1 MLAESPSRNTYV
13 HARGGGSDERWQMWR
28 HAGAMFVMIVC
39 VQLVAVVVVY
49 VPVGCRPETVL
60 NY

>member
-1 MLAESPSRNTYV
+1 
-13 HARGGGSDERWQMWR
+13 MWR
-28 HAGAMFVMIVC
+28 RAGATYVMIVC
-39 VQLVAVVVVY
+39 VELAAAKVAC